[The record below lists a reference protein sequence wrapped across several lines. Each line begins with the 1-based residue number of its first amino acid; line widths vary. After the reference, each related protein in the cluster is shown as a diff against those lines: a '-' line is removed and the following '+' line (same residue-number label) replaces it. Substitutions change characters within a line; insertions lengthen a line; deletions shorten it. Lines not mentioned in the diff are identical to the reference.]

1 MLVIVHKYL
10 VVLTWRTLCL
20 QMCSR
25 KTVKLIQK
33 LSARE
38 ELRAP
43 VQRSRIILRKTGW
56 SLEFIG
62 FRAIEILHNWCG
74 YSLSY
79 TPLEIWIC
87 ESLSVRINHPATNAN
102 ELGPAWQNI
111 AGKSEIHG
119 QKENGLELFRSRR
132 HFGESTQP
140 NTLNQ
145 PQWSALHF
153 KRGRKSILMSRP
165 LSMK

>member
-43 VQRSRIILRKTGW
+43 VQRLALSSEKQAGVWNSLLLEQSKFSIID
-56 SLEFIG
+56 
-62 FRAIEILHNWCG
+62 
-74 YSLSY
+74 
-79 TPLEIWIC
+79 
-87 ESLSVRINHPATNAN
+87 VATV
-102 ELGPAWQNI
+102 
-111 AGKSEIHG
+111 
-119 QKENGLELFRSRR
+119 
-132 HFGESTQP
+132 
-140 NTLNQ
+140 
-145 PQWSALHF
+145 
-153 KRGRKSILMSRP
+153 
-165 LSMK
+165 